1 MEKSYLVYNKER
13 DILNL
18 NDEEHK
24 LIGELMESPPIKYNK
39 IIRKYFEVV
48 TDKQIAFKRL
58 DEILT
63 FYYNSQTPT
72 LAITPFTGRKNL
84 VEMIFKILEDVET
97 ESNSLVSKRKHTNLS
112 LDKLIDISKYIPLR
126 ALLVQN
132 EILTEVDFN
141 FIPKGKGIKSMAAAL
156 ILVLER
162 KGYFNRVINIDEV
175 PTILKN
181 SFGIEITSR
190 QVGSVYKNL
199 EKWSPAYNFI
209 KKIA

>member
-1 MEKSYLVYNKER
+1 MEKSYLVYNKEK

-18 NDEEHK
+18 NDEEHN
-24 LIGELMESPPIKYNK
+24 LIGELRESPPIKYNK

-141 FIPKGKGIKSMAAAL
+141 FIPPHSSCNSY
-156 ILVLER
+156 R
-162 KGYFNRVINIDEV
+162 K
-175 PTILKN
+175 K
-181 SFGIEITSR
+181 
-190 QVGSVYKNL
+190 
-199 EKWSPAYNFI
+199 I
-209 KKIA
+209 KKK